1 MNFIESFKN
10 KTILIPLLQRDY
22 VQGSKESAVISPFL
36 DALLEKDCDLNYIY
50 GYEEDGCF
58 VPVDGQQRLIT
69 LWLLHLYLYA
79 CKKQTREYRVN
90 MKFAARE
97 YANDFCE
104 RITEHLEGLLS
115 KSSSYKS
122 LDKAITDQN
131 WFIRS
136 WSKNATVCNMLGT
149 LKLIHRK
156 VNEHNIDTIWNRLI
170 KSDTPSVTFAFLQM
184 DESIGLDDDIYVKM
198 NGRGRKLSAF
208 ENLKSW
214 MDEKISTRPYA
225 EEWRIEMDNA
235 WTDMFWQNRN
245 LEQEHPEEIDDEQLF
260 FFYNLLILYHL
271 KTGELLKT
279 IATLREDNPYLFEE
293 MQDFFGIEAK
303 ADNQAIS
310 DKIVDRLREA
320 GNFPLLWIER
330 LSLMSEAF
338 FDFAITSIRTIS
350 RLSKT
355 FNSLDLYLGEEKV
368 SNTTRTYRISMCE
381 GALGRTLP
389 LFYAL
394 LSYRQGETALYDWMR
409 VMRNLILNTSIDRE
423 NLPTLMLVM
432 DDFSIR
438 CSNENIYLR
447 LENADAKDTLKGFN
461 SRQISEEVQK
471 ASLLDYYSSITKL
484 ENGRFFSGHI
494 GVLFN
499 MLSLNPTD
507 CQSELDMDN
516 VETYTSVLLA
526 VFDGQDGGCTQQ
538 LDDNE
543 HLLRR
548 ALMTF
553 KPYYFGME
561 KNCYWCFCHG
571 LDE

>member
-214 MDEKISTRPYA
+214 MDEKISTRQIGRA
-225 EEWRIEMDNA
+225 SC
-235 WTDMFWQNRN
+235 
-245 LEQEHPEEIDDEQLF
+245 
-260 FFYNLLILYHL
+260 
-271 KTGELLKT
+271 
-279 IATLREDNPYLFEE
+279 RE
-293 MQDFFGIEAK
+293 
-303 ADNQAIS
+303 
-310 DKIVDRLREA
+310 
-320 GNFPLLWIER
+320 
-330 LSLMSEAF
+330 
-338 FDFAITSIRTIS
+338 
-350 RLSKT
+350 
-355 FNSLDLYLGEEKV
+355 
-368 SNTTRTYRISMCE
+368 
-381 GALGRTLP
+381 
-389 LFYAL
+389 
-394 LSYRQGETALYDWMR
+394 
-409 VMRNLILNTSIDRE
+409 
-423 NLPTLMLVM
+423 
-432 DDFSIR
+432 
-438 CSNENIYLR
+438 
-447 LENADAKDTLKGFN
+447 
-461 SRQISEEVQK
+461 
-471 ASLLDYYSSITKL
+471 
-484 ENGRFFSGHI
+484 
-494 GVLFN
+494 GV
-499 MLSLNPTD
+499 
-507 CQSELDMDN
+507 
-516 VETYTSVLLA
+516 
-526 VFDGQDGGCTQQ
+526 
-538 LDDNE
+538 
-543 HLLRR
+543 
-548 ALMTF
+548 
-553 KPYYFGME
+553 
-561 KNCYWCFCHG
+561 
-571 LDE
+571 